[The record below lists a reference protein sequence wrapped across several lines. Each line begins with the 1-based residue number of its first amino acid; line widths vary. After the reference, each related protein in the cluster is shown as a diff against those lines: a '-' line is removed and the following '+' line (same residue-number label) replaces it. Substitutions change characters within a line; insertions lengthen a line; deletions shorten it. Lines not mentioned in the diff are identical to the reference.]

1 MRCEVIEREGVK
13 YNDNI
18 HIITIIMIIYTLFL
32 SIHTQIYHFSIII
45 SASSY
50 KWRCWCQVGTYVDLN
65 RFGLLSNSHDAALLV
80 VRSHMVFPNAD
91 FD

>member
-1 MRCEVIEREGVK
+1 MEREGVK

-65 RFGLLSNSHDAALLV
+65 RFGLLSNFHGAALLV

>member
-1 MRCEVIEREGVK
+1 MESEGVK
-13 YNDNI
+13 YNDDI
-18 HIITIIMIIYTLFL
+18 HIITIITIIYTLFL

-65 RFGLLSNSHDAALLV
+65 RFGLLSHSYDAALLFV
-80 VRSHMVFPNAD
+80 KSHMIFPIAD